1 MSIGTVYYMCVC
13 IHMYVYAVKNTY
25 IYIIYMYISWQAGII
40 PQTLGDPFSPCWSK
54 KFIQPL
60 FFLTQKHVRDC
71 AHGLFRLCWPGY
83 SREGAWGQRPSG
95 HHPLIKIV
103 VLPAISAFLGPMQ
116 ILFSQLLG
124 GFRINPVAK
133 EWDHVPHHLMGLDQ
147 HRTRCDSKVMVIG
160 SDEFTNLTLGNLMT
174 VCLCI
179 QLWVTWSFVHLES
192 HHHISNFRDHYSRWA
207 CLPWV
212 SGMPLI
218 PRRG

>member
-1 MSIGTVYYMCVC
+1 MSAI
-13 IHMYVYAVKNTY
+13 AVKQEILDLLDNVED
-25 IYIIYMYISWQAGII
+25 AGIC
-40 PQTLGDPFSPCWSK
+40 PGDKWVASPW
-54 KFIQPL
+54 
-60 FFLTQKHVRDC
+60 
-71 AHGLFRLCWPGY
+71 FRLCWPGY

-95 HHPLIKIV
+95 HHPLIKTV

-133 EWDHVPHHLMGLDQ
+133 EWDHVPHHLVGLDQ

-179 QLWVTWSFVHLES
+179 NFESLGHLFILSHIITYPILGITLW
-192 HHHISNFRDHYSRWA
+192 
-207 CLPWV
+207 
-212 SGMPLI
+212 
-218 PRRG
+218 